1 MARTQITLRDTFNL
15 WRTKSNEAFA
25 SLGDLGA
32 LVATKEVSFANPIYK
47 NPDFFTG
54 TDAQIIVTK
63 KDVYTVS
70 ITDAGDGYSEG
81 ETLFIKGSELGGTD
95 DVNDLTITIDS
106 VGSNGEIG
114 DVSTSGTPAAELIL
128 EVNQLRDEVGDVGT
142 LTTTAQTV
150 YGAINELDAV
160 QGNVLATEW
169 GTDAVTLTGA
179 VKELKSNIGSITAED
194 MGTNAST
201 VQTAIAEIAGEI
213 GNLELLV
220 TTEIDNT
227 GQGTD
232 PEGEDYNPNFGQP
245 YAVGVNLGSD
255 LTSAVNALKEQ
266 ADDLQSEL
274 GGDMVDD
281 YDGTQSTVIA
291 ALNSLYAASS
301 LTTLDA
307 EYIRRDGTVAMLTNS
322 ILKVSNAGISINTKG
337 DALVFKTW
345 NGDQDALVNRL
356 TIADSTGNIGIGTD
370 PSTSY
375 KVNVNGKLKAT
386 NLYYGTQDTDNRYLK
401 VAPASGAVSNVD
413 LALNLNGNI
422 NINPADSSGDLTA
435 DRTLTIH
442 GVTIADSTAASP
454 FNPLDWV
461 RTSVKDFLTSS
472 DISFNINDDGD
483 ELDLVVQN
491 NSHTH
496 TSSNI
501 SDFNEAVEDVVGHML
516 VNANTVGH
524 GVQKGISVS
533 YADNV
538 ASRGFLSFDV
548 ADFTV
553 DIGRTAAERGA
564 GTEGDVGD
572 VVGSFTISDLGS
584 IEDVALNVRD
594 EKIRDV
600 AASILTAGTG
610 ISVTS
615 DDDNDTVTFA
625 NTDLGSSQNIF
636 KDFAFSTQEE
646 GSITYF
652 NLTPTS
658 SDGTLGARFNITRTG
673 DTTGSSYTVEMIA
686 VGEEYRLN
694 ETLTFDGTG
703 LGGVSTTNDLQIT
716 VTGLNNTF
724 VDGNDITRGEIATY
738 SVVDPNSG
746 AAFTSAPIGTLSA
759 GSNADGV
766 TYLESDG
773 IDIAVDSTNKK
784 VTFNVVREYVE
795 DVVGAMFDN
804 NFATGIDVQYYD
816 TKTTAPTD
824 RGKIGLTAKGLSAG
838 DIVLKGDV
846 TGSLSQGSTALEIST
861 TLNTGAVG
869 IDEIKGFDE
878 QVRDVVKNYIDVSHT
893 NSGLTANIVDALD
906 EKFFAFDGDDVQDLD
921 SSRGSGASV
930 IITKVA
936 QSYSVKVDDKG
947 RGYLAGERFTI
958 PGTELDGDNTNDLLL
973 SVTAVDSDGGITGIS
988 ETGVAN
994 VSTNTVDKYKLTVDF
1009 SPSVTIGSGDTV
1021 TVANSDISGV
1031 GTTGTAFGAK
1041 INSGAVGATE
1051 LASNAVTTAKIK
1063 NGDVTRAKTSAATSL
1078 RILDSDGTALKTLY
1092 GWDS

>member
-81 ETLFIKGSELGGTD
+81 ETLFVKGSELGGTD

-160 QGNVLATEW
+160 QGDVLATEW

-179 VKELKSNIGSITAED
+179 VKELKEDLGSVTAED
-194 MGTNAST
+194 LGTNAST
-201 VQTAIAEIAGEI
+201 VVTAIAEIASEI
-213 GNLELLV
+213 GDLSLS
-220 TTEIDNT
+220 TAT
-227 GQGTD
+227 GVD
-232 PEGEDYNPNFGQP
+232 
-245 YAVGVNLGSD
+245 LGSN
-255 LTSAVNALKEQ
+255 LTSAVNALKVQ

-281 YDGTQSTVIA
+281 YNGTQSTVIA

-307 EYIRRDGTVAMLTNS
+307 EYIRRDGTTAMLTNS
-322 ILKVSNAGISINTKG
+322 TLKVSNSGISINTKG

-345 NGDQDALVNRL
+345 NADQNALVNRL

-422 NINPADSSGDLTA
+422 DINPADSSGDLTA

-472 DISFNINDDGD
+472 DINFNINDDGD
-483 ELDLVVQN
+483 ELDLVVKN
-491 NSHTH
+491 NSHDH

-524 GVQKGISVS
+524 GVQNGISVS
-533 YADNV
+533 YVDNV

-553 DIGRTAAERGA
+553 DIGRTAEERA
-564 GTEGDVGD
+564 DGTEGDAGD
-572 VVGSFTISDLGS
+572 VVGSFTITNLGS
-584 IEDVALNVRD
+584 VEDVALNVRD

-615 DDDNDTVTFA
+615 DDANDTVTFA

-636 KDFAFSTQEE
+636 KDFTFSTQEE

-652 NLTPTS
+652 NQTPTS

-673 DTTGSSYTVEMIA
+673 DAIGSSYTVEMIA

-694 ETLTFDGTG
+694 ETLTFDGADI
-703 LGGVSTTNDLQIT
+703 GGASPANDLQIT

-724 VDGNDITRGEIATY
+724 VDGGITRGEIATY
-738 SVVDPNSG
+738 SVVNPNNG
-746 AAFTSAPIGTLSA
+746 AAFTSTAIGTLSA

-838 DIVLKGDV
+838 DIILKGDV

-869 IDEIKGFDE
+869 VDEIKGFDE

-906 EKFFAFDGDDVQDLD
+906 EKFFAFDGDDVSDLD
-921 SSRGSGASV
+921 DSSGSGASV
-930 IITKVA
+930 IITKIA
-936 QSYSVKVDDKG
+936 ASYSAKVDDRG
-947 RGYLAGERFTI
+947 RGYSAGERFTI
-958 PGTELDGDNTNDLLL
+958 PGTELDGNNTNDLLL
-973 SVTAVDSDGGITGIS
+973 SITAVDSDGGITGLS
-988 ETGVAN
+988 ESGVAN
-994 VSTNTVDKYKLTVDF
+994 VTTNTVDKYKLTVDF
-1009 SPSVTIGSGDTV
+1009 SPSVTIGAGDTV
-1021 TVANSDISGV
+1021 AVADSHISGE

-1041 INSGAVGATE
+1041 IKSGAVGATE
-1051 LASNAVTTAKIK
+1051 LATDAVTTAKIK

-1078 RILDSDGTALKTLY
+1078 RILDSTGTALKTLY